1 MTQVA
6 TSATVVAPFDGVN
19 LKRDGEEYALERRG
33 DRVLARMP
41 PVRRGKRVLPAQD
54 RSVVMAAG
62 SHYA

>member
-33 DRVLARMP
+33 DRVLA
-41 PVRRGKRVLPAQD
+41 G
-54 RSVVMAAG
+54 
-62 SHYA
+62 